1 MWNKPKIGEDI
12 WFQIPFDSL
21 SFLRL
26 SAFLSRQ
33 PLNRAHLKLWFF
45 QFSFFK
51 RINSCANIFTM
62 NNVKTKRIWAVWI
75 ILKLQCE
82 WTKIL
87 FMMIMILFWYLAW
100 CLHLAV
106 KNGFILSFT
115 MNNNCTAE
123 TVGIKHYHQASWKCI
138 FFHFRVSMVIQT
150 KEKRKW
156 RWHCCENE

>member
-62 NNVKTKRIWAVWI
+62 NNVKTKRIWAVWNYIEAPMRMNQNI
-75 ILKLQCE
+75 I
-82 WTKIL
+82 
-87 FMMIMILFWYLAW
+87 YDD
-100 CLHLAV
+100 
-106 KNGFILSFT
+106 NDFILIPRLMSAFS
-115 MNNNCTAE
+115 CWKRFHFVFYDE
-123 TVGIKHYHQASWKCI
+123 QQLHSRKVGIKHYHQASWKCI
-138 FFHFRVSMVIQT
+138 FFHFRVSMVIQI
-150 KEKRKW
+150 KRKW
-156 RWHCCENE
+156 RWHCCVNE